1 MYTTTN
7 FKSKKALKDAVA
19 GGKTIGVY
27 QPNDMFGNPKASP
40 DFSGTAAVEGPHFPE
55 PHKWYGT
62 VTIEKGKIV
71 AVK

>member
-40 DFSGTAAVEGPHFPE
+40 EFSGTAAVEGPHYPAA
-55 PHKWYGT
+55 HTWYST
-62 VTIEKGKIV
+62 VTIEKGKII